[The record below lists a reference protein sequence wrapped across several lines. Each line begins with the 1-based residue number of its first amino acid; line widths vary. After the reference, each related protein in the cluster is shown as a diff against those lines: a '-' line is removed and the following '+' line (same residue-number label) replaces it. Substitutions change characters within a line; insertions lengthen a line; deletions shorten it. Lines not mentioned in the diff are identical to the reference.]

1 MTKLVNTIAKT
12 SAAAAFA
19 VLIFGAAFTTTSA
32 VTSTPAEAASS
43 CGWFAFAGAYK
54 SRSTAQRRANRL
66 GGFAWSVDAS
76 NSPNAGQG
84 WWAVGTGPGTR
95 SQANRWKRQYQ
106 NRGASSYVANRCF
119 YGE

>member
-1 MTKLVNTIAKT
+1 MKILAT
-12 SAAAAFA
+12 AAITLALAAT
-19 VLIFGAAFTTTSA
+19 AFTADT
-32 VTSTPAEAASS
+32 VTNTAPAQAADS
-43 CGWFAFAGAYK
+43 CGFFAFAGAYQ
-54 SRSTAQRRANRL
+54 SRNRARRQANRV
-66 GGFAWSVDAS
+66 GGTVWSVDFS

-84 WWAVGTGPGTR
+84 WWAVGRGPGSR